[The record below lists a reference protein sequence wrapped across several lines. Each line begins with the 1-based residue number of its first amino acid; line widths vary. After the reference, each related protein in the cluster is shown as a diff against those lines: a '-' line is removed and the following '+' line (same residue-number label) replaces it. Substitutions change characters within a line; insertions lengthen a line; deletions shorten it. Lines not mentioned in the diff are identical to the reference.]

1 MVAGAHLTAAKNPC
15 AIFKRRFGPAYTPP
29 E

>member
-1 MVAGAHLTAAKNPC
+1 MVAGAHLTAAKNLRT
-15 AIFKRRFGPAYTPP
+15 IFKRRFGRAYTPP